1 MSECEKYEIHKI
13 RDQQICVVKLGSK
26 FKIVIVEIEDK
37 ANFYVI
43 RKGSFSSFEKKI
55 ILATKLFHI
64 FCTKYFAIIVNFFKT
79 KNIIYISYI
88 TTTLVVSNKQ
98 RASPVLEGVKLLLL

>member
-26 FKIVIVEIEDK
+26 FKIVIVELEDK

-43 RKGSFSSFEKKI
+43 RKGSFSSFEKI
-55 ILATKLFHI
+55 
-64 FCTKYFAIIVNFFKT
+64 
-79 KNIIYISYI
+79 KNYIRNEIISYI
-88 TTTLVVSNKQ
+88 LHKILRNYC
-98 RASPVLEGVKLLLL
+98 

>member
-43 RKGSFSSFEKKI
+43 RKGSFSSFEKK
-55 ILATKLFHI
+55 L
-64 FCTKYFAIIVNFFKT
+64 Y
-79 KNIIYISYI
+79 
-88 TTTLVVSNKQ
+88 
-98 RASPVLEGVKLLLL
+98 